1 MMTRVVVDDDAI
13 AAIRHGKSLPLFE
26 GPGPWAVTSADGA
39 LVAVYEHGGDV
50 AKPGVVFA
58 EPIA

>member
-1 MMTRVVVDDDAI
+1 M
-13 AAIRHGKSLPLFE
+13 IRNGRSLPLFD
-26 GPGPWAVTSADGA
+26 GDGPWAVADEHER